1 MLPFTARPLCERSRW
16 EDRQTDANVDRY
28 VVSVSVLGI
37 LLWMHN
43 DGNKFLVLLDKDA
56 AERFLSFLIFFHLDT
71 HSGVKPNLESTVG
84 LLVDMTCMFLL

>member
-1 MLPFTARPLCERSRW
+1 MLPFTAGLLCERSRW
-16 EDRQTDANVDRY
+16 EDRQTGANVDRY

-37 LLWMHN
+37 LLGMHN